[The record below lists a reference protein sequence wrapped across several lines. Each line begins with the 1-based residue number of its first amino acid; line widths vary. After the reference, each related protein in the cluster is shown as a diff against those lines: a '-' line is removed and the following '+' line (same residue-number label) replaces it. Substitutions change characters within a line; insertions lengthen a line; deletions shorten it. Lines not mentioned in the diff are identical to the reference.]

1 MSEPVLTS
9 GIITKVERQ
18 ARAQNRYNLYINDQ
32 YAFSVHEDVL
42 IKYRL
47 FKGEEIEKEQYEA
60 IVLEEERQKAYL
72 NAVRLLSSRLRTE
85 HEIKTRL
92 KQKSFSEEIVQE
104 TVERLKTEGYLND
117 SMFADQL
124 TRQRLHSQKKGRH
137 FIKQELQQKGVSK
150 ERIQT
155 AISQVD
161 EETEFQMAYELASKK
176 YRNELK
182 TEDPLKTRRKI
193 AGFLA
198 RRGYPGGVVTRVL
211 RQLPIEA
218 AGEEEEWTEWDE
230 S

>member
-1 MSEPVLTS
+1 MSEPVLAS

>member
-1 MSEPVLTS
+1 MSEPVLAS

-137 FIKQELQQKGVSK
+137 FIKQESRKRRVSA
-150 ERIQT
+150 RSGSRRRS
-155 AISQVD
+155 A
-161 EETEFQMAYELASKK
+161 
-176 YRNELK
+176 RW
-182 TEDPLKTRRKI
+182 TRKPNFKWLMSWRAKS
-193 AGFLA
+193 
-198 RRGYPGGVVTRVL
+198 
-211 RQLPIEA
+211 IEM
-218 AGEEEEWTEWDE
+218 

>member
-1 MSEPVLTS
+1 MSEPVLPS

-92 KQKSFSEEIVQE
+92 KLKSFSEEIVQE

-117 SMFADQL
+117 TMFADQL

-182 TEDPLKTRRKI
+182 SEDPLKTRRKI